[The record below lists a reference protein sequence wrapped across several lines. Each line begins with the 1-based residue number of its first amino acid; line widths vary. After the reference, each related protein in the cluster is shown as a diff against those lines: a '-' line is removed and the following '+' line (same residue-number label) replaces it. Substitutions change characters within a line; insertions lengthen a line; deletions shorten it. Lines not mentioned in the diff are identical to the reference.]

1 MDSFLIFIFYVDDLV
16 ITGNVMDMIVA
27 TKGWSSFNFEMK
39 DVDETNEVLRVRIL
53 RDLSILIGSKRL
65 TLEGI

>member
-1 MDSFLIFIFYVDDLV
+1 MDGFLIFVFYVDDLV
-16 ITGNVMDMIVA
+16 IAGNVMDMIVA
-27 TKGWSSFNFEMK
+27 TKGWSSSNFEMK
-39 DVDETNEVLRVRIL
+39 NMDETNEVLRVRIL